1 MKVLVTGAAGYI
13 GSQISHILLD
23 NNIKHINLDNF
34 STGKKILLNKKTKF
48 YFLDINEKEKIK
60 KLLKRN
66 NIDCVIHLAAFIL
79 VSESMKKPYEYYNN
93 NVVKFI
99 NFIEACVEAKVKNFV
114 FSSTCAVYNQN
125 FKRVN
130 EKTPLDPKSIYGKTK
145 LNCENILKFYAK
157 KYKFNYSILR
167 YFNVVGADRLMRTGQ
182 LNDSGHL
189 FMNIYK
195 AIKDKTFKINVFGSN
210 YSTRDK
216 TAIRDFVDVE
226 DLSLI
231 HLLIL
236 KKMIKKNK
244 SYEINCGTGTG
255 YTVLEVLKIFEKIIK
270 IKFKK
275 KFCKKRPGDIEEIV
289 AQNTNLKRILNYKF
303 KKNIHQSAKTFLNW
317 SKKNIR

>member
-1 MKVLVTGAAGYI
+1 MRVLVTGAAGYI
-13 GSQISHILLD
+13 GSQISYILHD
-23 NNIKHINLDNF
+23 SNIKHINLDNL
-34 STGKKILLNKKTKF
+34 STGKKKLLNKKTNF
-48 YFLDINEKEKIK
+48 YYLDINEKQKIK

-66 NIDCVIHLAAFIL
+66 KIDCVIHLAAFIL
-79 VSESMKKPYEYYNN
+79 VSESMKNPYEYYNN

-99 NFIEACVEAKVKNFV
+99 NFIEACAEAKIKNFV
-114 FSSTCAVYNQN
+114 FSSTCAVYDQN

-157 KYKFNYSILR
+157 KYKFNYSVLR
-167 YFNVVGADRLMRTGQ
+167 YFNVIGADRFKRTGQ

-195 AIKDKTFKINVFGSN
+195 AIKDKTFKVNIFGSN
-210 YSTRDK
+210 YNTRDK
-216 TAIRDFVDVE
+216 TAIRDFIDVE
-226 DLSLI
+226 DLSFI

-270 IKFKK
+270 VKFRK
-275 KFCKKRPGDIEEIV
+275 KFCKKRSGDIEEIV
-289 AQNTNLKRILNYKF
+289 AQNKKLKKVLNYNF
-303 KKNIHQSAKTFLNW
+303 KKNIYDSARTFLSW